1 MYKMDRLDMFFKPRS
16 IAIIGASSEEK
27 KLGYAVLKN
36 VIDGGYKGNIY
47 PINPKADYILGY
59 KCYKSVLDIPDD
71 LDLVVFVIPSKFVN
85 PVMREC
91 AQKGVK
97 GAIVITAGFKETG
110 LEGAKLERELK
121 EIVKSNNIR
130 LVGPNVLGLIDTH
143 NSINASF
150 ASFMPKKGNIGFI
163 SQSGAFATAI
173 MDWAAANDIG
183 FSKFISIGNKAD
195 VNEIDLLE
203 VLKDDNDTDVIL
215 MYLES
220 IDNGRAF
227 MDIAYKTSKVK
238 PIIVLKSGTTAA
250 GAKAATSHTG
260 SLAGSDQAYTSAFK
274 QCGVIR
280 ASTVEDLFDLAIG
293 FAYQPLLNGNNIAI
307 ITNAGGP
314 GIMASDAIENFGLR
328 LATLSND
335 TVEELRKNLPSAAA
349 VYNPVDVL
357 GDALADRYEFAL
369 SKVLRDENVDGA
381 MVILTPQVYTQ
392 VNETAE
398 SIVKAKDPK
407 KPIFSIFMGGKTISA
422 ATKYLME
429 NSVPNYSFPERA
441 GFVFKSMHDRRIWL
455 NKPEP
460 VYRKFDTKFEL
471 AEKSLRSEDRSRRPS
486 LGDWEVREVFEGYGF
501 TLPKTLLATTSLE
514 ASDFAEELGFPVVM
528 KIASPDIL
536 HKTDVGGVKV
546 GLRNK
551 DEVIRAFDDIMISV
565 RRYFPDAEIW
575 GVSVQQMLPPGK
587 DVIIGS
593 VKDPQFG
600 HMIMFGLGGIYVEVL
615 KDVSFRIVPVS
626 ESDAMNMIREI
637 KSFKLLSGARGEK
650 GVDQNAI
657 VDAILR
663 VSNLVT
669 DFPEIVELDINPL
682 RVFEEGA
689 VAIDMRLTVGGGT
702 E

>member
-1 MYKMDRLDMFFKPRS
+1 VYKMDKMDMFFKPKS
-16 IAIIGASSEEK
+16 IAVIGASSEEK

-36 VIDGGYKGNIY
+36 VIDGGYDGSIY
-47 PINPKADYILGY
+47 PINPKSDSILGY
-59 KCYKSVLDIPDD
+59 KCYKSVLDIPEDIE
-71 LDLVVFVIPSKFVN
+71 LAVFVIPSKFVN
-85 PVMREC
+85 PVMKEC
-91 AQKGVK
+91 AQKNVK

-110 LEGAKLERELK
+110 VEGAKLERELK
-121 EIVKSNNIR
+121 DIIKSNNIR

-143 NSINASF
+143 NNINASF

-195 VNEIDLLE
+195 VNEVDLLD
-203 VLKDDNDTDVIL
+203 VLKDDKDTDVIL

-220 IDNGRAF
+220 IDNGSLF

-238 PIIVLKSGTTAA
+238 PVIVLKSGTTAA

-293 FAYQPLLNGNNIAI
+293 FAYQPVLNGNNIAI
-307 ITNAGGP
+307 VTNAGGP
-314 GIMASDAIENFGLR
+314 GIMASDAIENSGLSI
-328 LATLSND
+328 ATLSSE
-335 TVEELRKNLPSAAA
+335 TIEKLRANLPSAAA

-357 GDALADRYEFAL
+357 GDALSDRYEFAL
-369 SKVLRDENVDGA
+369 DNVLKDKGVDGV

-392 VNETAE
+392 AMETAE
-398 SIVKAKDPK
+398 SIVKVKDPD
-407 KPIFSIFMGGKTISA
+407 KPVFSIFMGGKTIAPAVS
-422 ATKYLME
+422 YLMGK
-429 NSVPNYSFPERA
+429 SVPNYSFPERA
-441 GFVFKSMHDRRIWL
+441 GFVFKSMHERRIWL

-460 VYRKFDTKFEL
+460 VYKKFDSKFDV
-471 AEKSLRSEDRSRRPS
+471 AAKSLRSQDRNKRPS

-501 TLPKTLLATTSLE
+501 NLPKTLLATTSLE
-514 ASDFAEELGFPVVM
+514 ASDFSAELGFPVVM

-546 GLRNK
+546 GLKNK
-551 DEVIRAFDDIMISV
+551 DEVIRAFDDIMISA

-575 GVSVQQMLPPGK
+575 GVSVQQMLPAGK

-615 KDVSFRIVPVS
+615 KDVSFRIAPIS
-626 ESDAMNMIREI
+626 ESDARNMIREI
-637 KSFKLLSGARGEK
+637 KSFKMLAGARGEK

>member
-1 MYKMDRLDMFFKPRS
+1 MDKMDMFFKPKS

-36 VIDGGYKGNIY
+36 VIDGGYDGNIY
-47 PINPKADYILGY
+47 PINPKSDSILGY
-59 KCYKSVLDIPDD
+59 KCYKSVLDIPEDIE
-71 LDLVVFVIPSKFVN
+71 LAVFVIPSKFVN
-85 PVMREC
+85 PVMKEC
-91 AQKGVK
+91 AQKNVK

-110 LEGAKLERELK
+110 VEGAKLERELK
-121 EIVKSNNIR
+121 DIIKSNNIR

-143 NSINASF
+143 NNINASF

-195 VNEIDLLE
+195 VNEVDLLD
-203 VLKDDNDTDVIL
+203 VLKDDKDTDVIL

-220 IDNGRAF
+220 IDNGSLF

-238 PIIVLKSGTTAA
+238 PVIVLKSGTTAA

-293 FAYQPLLNGNNIAI
+293 FAYQPLLNGSNIAI
-307 ITNAGGP
+307 VTNAGGP
-314 GIMASDAIENFGLR
+314 GIMASDAIENSGLSI
-328 LATLSND
+328 ATLSSD
-335 TVEELRKNLPSAAA
+335 IVEKLRANLPSAAA

-369 SKVLRDENVDGA
+369 DNVLKDKGVDGV

-392 VNETAE
+392 AMETAE
-398 SIVKAKDPK
+398 SIVKVKDPS
-407 KPIFSIFMGGKTISA
+407 KPVFSIFMGGKTITPA
-422 ATKYLME
+422 ASYLMGK
-429 NSVPNYSFPERA
+429 SVPNYSFPERA
-441 GFVFKSMHDRRIWL
+441 GFVFKSMYERKIWL

-460 VYRKFDTKFEL
+460 VYKKFDSNFDV
-471 AEKSLRSEDRSRRPS
+471 AAKSLRSLDRNKRPS

-501 TLPKTLLATTSLE
+501 NLPKTLLATTSLE
-514 ASDFAEELGFPVVM
+514 ASDFSAELGFPVVM

-546 GLRNK
+546 GLKNK
-551 DEVIRAFDDIMISV
+551 DEVIRAFDDIMISA

-575 GVSVQQMLPPGK
+575 GVSVQQMLPAGK

-615 KDVSFRIVPVS
+615 KDVSFRIAPIS
-626 ESDAMNMIREI
+626 EIDARNMIREI
-637 KSFKLLSGARGEK
+637 KSFKMLAGARGEK

>member
-1 MYKMDRLDMFFKPRS
+1 MNSLDMFFKPNS
-16 IAIIGASSEEK
+16 VAIIGASSEEK
-27 KLGYAVLKN
+27 KLGHAVLKN
-36 VIDGGYKGNIY
+36 VIDGGYTGNIY
-47 PINPKADYILGY
+47 PINPNADSILGY
-59 KCYKSVLDIPDD
+59 KCFKSVLDIPGDVD
-71 LDLVVFVIPSKFVN
+71 LAVFVIPSKFVN

-97 GAIVITAGFKETG
+97 GAIVITAGFRETG
-110 LEGAKLERELK
+110 LEGAKLEKELK
-121 EIVKSNNIR
+121 EIIKSNNIK
-130 LVGPNVLGLIDTH
+130 LIGPNVLGLIDTH
-143 NSINASF
+143 NNLNASF
-150 ASFMPKKGNIGFI
+150 ASFMPKRGNIGFI

-195 VNEIDLLE
+195 INEVDLLE
-203 VLKDDNDTDVIL
+203 VLKDDSNTDVIL

-220 IDNGRAF
+220 IDNGRSF
-227 MDIAYKTSKVK
+227 MEVAYKTSKIK

-293 FAYQPLLNGNNIAI
+293 FAYQPLLNSDNIAI
-307 ITNAGGP
+307 VTNAGGP

-328 LATLSND
+328 IANLSNN
-335 TVEELRKNLPSAAA
+335 TIETLRINLPPAAA

-369 SKVLRDENVDGA
+369 RNVLKDESVDGV

-392 VNETAE
+392 AMQTAE
-398 SIVKAKDPK
+398 CIVGAKNPK
-407 KPIFSIFMGGKTISA
+407 KPIFSIFMGGKTIA
-422 ATKYLME
+422 GAVKYLME

-441 GFVFKSMHDRRIWL
+441 AFVFRSMHERKIWL
-455 NKPEP
+455 SKPEP
-460 VYRKFDTKFEL
+460 VYKKFDTKFDL
-471 AEKSLRSEDRSRRPS
+471 AAKSLRSPERSKRPS

-501 TLPKTLLATTSLE
+501 NLPKTLLATTSLE
-514 ASDFAEELGFPVVM
+514 ASDFAEKLGFPVVM

-546 GLRNK
+546 GLKSK
-551 DEVIRAFDDIMISV
+551 DEVIRAFDDIMISA

-575 GVSVQQMLPPGK
+575 GVTIQQMLPPGK

-626 ESDAMNMIREI
+626 EIDAINMIKEI
-637 KSFKLLSGARGEK
+637 KSFKLLSGTRGEK

>member
-1 MYKMDRLDMFFKPRS
+1 MDKMDMFFKPKS

-36 VIDGGYKGNIY
+36 VIDGGYDGNIY
-47 PINPKADYILGY
+47 PINPKSDSILGY
-59 KCYKSVLDIPDD
+59 KCYKSVLDIPEDIE
-71 LDLVVFVIPSKFVN
+71 LAVFVIPSKFVN
-85 PVMREC
+85 PVMKEC
-91 AQKGVK
+91 AQKNVK

-110 LEGAKLERELK
+110 VEGAKLERELK
-121 EIVKSNNIR
+121 DIIKSNNIR

-143 NSINASF
+143 NNINASF

-195 VNEIDLLE
+195 VNEVDLLD
-203 VLKDDNDTDVIL
+203 VLKDDKDTDVIL

-220 IDNGRAF
+220 IDNGSLF

-238 PIIVLKSGTTAA
+238 PVIVLKSGTTAA

-293 FAYQPLLNGNNIAI
+293 FAYQPLLNGSNIAI
-307 ITNAGGP
+307 VTNAGGP
-314 GIMASDAIENFGLR
+314 GIMASDAIENSGLNI
-328 LATLSND
+328 ATISSD
-335 TVEELRKNLPSAAA
+335 IVEKLRANLPSAAA

-369 SKVLRDENVDGA
+369 DNVLKDKGVDGV

-392 VNETAE
+392 AMETAE
-398 SIVKAKDPK
+398 SIVKVKDPS
-407 KPIFSIFMGGKTISA
+407 KPVFSIFMGGKTIAPA
-422 ATKYLME
+422 ASYLMGK
-429 NSVPNYSFPERA
+429 SVPNYSFPERA
-441 GFVFKSMHDRRIWL
+441 GFVFKSMYERKIWL

-460 VYRKFDTKFEL
+460 VYKKFDSNFDV
-471 AEKSLRSEDRSRRPS
+471 AAKSLRSQDRHKRPS

-501 TLPKTLLATTSLE
+501 NLPKTLLATTSLE
-514 ASDFAEELGFPVVM
+514 ASDFSAELGFPVVM

-546 GLRNK
+546 GLKNK
-551 DEVIRAFDDIMISV
+551 DEVIRAFDDIMISA

-575 GVSVQQMLPPGK
+575 GVSVQQMLPAGK

-615 KDVSFRIVPVS
+615 KDVSFRIAPIS
-626 ESDAMNMIREI
+626 EIDARNMIREI
-637 KSFKLLSGARGEK
+637 KSFKMLAGARGEK

>member
-1 MYKMDRLDMFFKPRS
+1 MDKLDMFFKPKS
-16 IAIIGASSEEK
+16 IAIIGASNEEK

-36 VIDGGYKGNIY
+36 IIDGGYEGNIY

-59 KCYKSVLDIPDD
+59 KCYKSVLDISGD
-71 LDLVVFVIPSKFVN
+71 LDLAVFVIPSKFVN

-91 AQKGVK
+91 AQKGIK

-143 NSINASF
+143 NNINASF
-150 ASFMPKKGNIGFI
+150 ASFMPKRGNIGFI

-173 MDWAAANDIG
+173 MDWAAANNIG

-203 VLKDDNDTDVIL
+203 VLKDDSYTDVIL

-227 MDIAYKTSKVK
+227 MEIAYKTSKVK

-260 SLAGSDQAYTSAFK
+260 SLAGSDQAYTCAFK

-307 ITNAGGP
+307 VTNAGGP

-328 LATLSND
+328 IANLSND

-369 SKVLRDENVDGA
+369 SKVLKDENVDGI
-381 MVILTPQVYTQ
+381 MIILTPQVYTQ
-392 VNETAE
+392 VMETAE
-398 SIVKAKDPK
+398 SIVRAKDPK
-407 KPIFSIFMGGKTISA
+407 KPIFSIFMGGKTILA

-429 NSVPNYSFPERA
+429 NSIPNYSFPERA
-441 GFVFKSMHDRRIWL
+441 GFVFKSMHDRRVWL

-460 VYRKFDTKFEL
+460 IYRKFDTKFEL
-471 AEKSLRSEDRSRRPS
+471 AAKSLRSEDRKKRPS

-501 TLPKTLLATTSLE
+501 SLPKTLLATTSLE

-546 GLRNK
+546 GLKNK
-551 DEVIRAFDDIMISV
+551 DEVIRAFDDIMISA

-575 GVSVQQMLPPGK
+575 GVSIQQMLPPGK

-626 ESDAMNMIREI
+626 ESDALNMIREI
-637 KSFKLLSGARGEK
+637 KSFKLLSGIRGEK

>member
-1 MYKMDRLDMFFKPRS
+1 MDRLDMFFKPRS

>member
-1 MYKMDRLDMFFKPRS
+1 MNSLDMFFKPNS
-16 IAIIGASSEEK
+16 VAIIGASSEEK
-27 KLGYAVLKN
+27 KLGHAVLKN
-36 VIDGGYKGNIY
+36 VIDGGYTGNIY
-47 PINPKADYILGY
+47 PINPNADSILGY
-59 KCYKSVLDIPDD
+59 KCFKSVLDIPGDVD
-71 LDLVVFVIPSKFVN
+71 LAVFVIPSKFVN

-110 LEGAKLERELK
+110 LEGAKLEKELK
-121 EIVKSNNIR
+121 EIIKSNNIK
-130 LVGPNVLGLIDTH
+130 LIGPNVLGLIDTH
-143 NSINASF
+143 NNLNASF
-150 ASFMPKKGNIGFI
+150 ASFMPKRGNIGFI

-195 VNEIDLLE
+195 INEVDLLE
-203 VLKDDNDTDVIL
+203 VLKDDSNTDVIL

-220 IDNGRAF
+220 IDNGRSF
-227 MDIAYKTSKVK
+227 MEVAYKTSKIK

-293 FAYQPLLNGNNIAI
+293 FAYQPLLNSDNIAI
-307 ITNAGGP
+307 VTNAGGP

-328 LATLSND
+328 IANLSNN
-335 TVEELRKNLPSAAA
+335 TIEILRTNLPPAAA

-369 SKVLRDENVDGA
+369 RNVLKDENVDGV

-392 VNETAE
+392 AMQTAE
-398 SIVKAKDPK
+398 CIVGAKNPK
-407 KPIFSIFMGGKTISA
+407 KPIFSIFMGGKTIA
-422 ATKYLME
+422 GAVKYLME

-441 GFVFKSMHDRRIWL
+441 AFVFRSMHERKIWL
-455 NKPEP
+455 SKPEP
-460 VYRKFDTKFEL
+460 VYKKFDTKFDL
-471 AEKSLRSEDRSRRPS
+471 AAKSLRSPERSKRPS

-501 TLPKTLLATTSLE
+501 NLPKTLLATTSLE
-514 ASDFAEELGFPVVM
+514 ASDFAEKLGFPVVM

-546 GLRNK
+546 GLKSK
-551 DEVIRAFDDIMISV
+551 DEVIRAFDDIMISA

-575 GVSVQQMLPPGK
+575 GVTIQQMLPPGK

-626 ESDAMNMIREI
+626 EIDAINMIKEI
-637 KSFKLLSGARGEK
+637 KSFKLLSGTRGEK

>member
-1 MYKMDRLDMFFKPRS
+1 MNSLDMFFKPNS
-16 IAIIGASSEEK
+16 VAIIGASSEEK
-27 KLGYAVLKN
+27 KLGHAVLKN
-36 VIDGGYKGNIY
+36 VIDGGYTGNIY
-47 PINPKADYILGY
+47 PINPNADSILGY
-59 KCYKSVLDIPDD
+59 KCFKSVLDIPGDVD
-71 LDLVVFVIPSKFVN
+71 LAVFVIPSKFVN

-110 LEGAKLERELK
+110 LEGAKLEKELK
-121 EIVKSNNIR
+121 EIIKSNNIK
-130 LVGPNVLGLIDTH
+130 LIGPNVLGLIDTH
-143 NSINASF
+143 NNLNASF
-150 ASFMPKKGNIGFI
+150 ASFMPKRGNIGFI

-195 VNEIDLLE
+195 INEVDLLE
-203 VLKDDNDTDVIL
+203 VLKDDSNTDVIL

-220 IDNGRAF
+220 IDNGRSF
-227 MDIAYKTSKVK
+227 MEVAYKTSKIK

-293 FAYQPLLNGNNIAI
+293 FAYQPLLNSDNIAI
-307 ITNAGGP
+307 VTNAGGP

-328 LATLSND
+328 IANLSNN
-335 TVEELRKNLPSAAA
+335 TIETLRINLPPAAA

-369 SKVLRDENVDGA
+369 RNVLKDENVDGV

-392 VNETAE
+392 AMQTAE
-398 SIVKAKDPK
+398 CIVGAKNPK
-407 KPIFSIFMGGKTISA
+407 KPIFSIFMGGKTIA
-422 ATKYLME
+422 GAVKYLME

-441 GFVFKSMHDRRIWL
+441 AFVFRSMHERKIWL
-455 NKPEP
+455 SKPEP
-460 VYRKFDTKFEL
+460 VYKKFDTKFDL
-471 AEKSLRSEDRSRRPS
+471 AAKSLRSPERSKRPS

-501 TLPKTLLATTSLE
+501 NLPKTLLATTSLE
-514 ASDFAEELGFPVVM
+514 ASDFAEKLGFPVVM

-546 GLRNK
+546 GLKSK
-551 DEVIRAFDDIMISV
+551 DEVIRAFDDIMISA

-575 GVSVQQMLPPGK
+575 GVTIQQMLPPGK

-626 ESDAMNMIREI
+626 EIDAINMIKEI
-637 KSFKLLSGARGEK
+637 KSFKLLSGTRGEK

>member
-1 MYKMDRLDMFFKPRS
+1 MDKMDMFFKPKS

-36 VIDGGYKGNIY
+36 VIDGGYNGNIY
-47 PINPKADYILGY
+47 PINPKSDSILGY
-59 KCYKSVLDIPDD
+59 KCYKSVLDIPEDIE
-71 LDLVVFVIPSKFVN
+71 LAVFVIPSKFVN
-85 PVMREC
+85 PVMKEC
-91 AQKGVK
+91 AQKNVK

-110 LEGAKLERELK
+110 VEGAKLERELK
-121 EIVKSNNIR
+121 DIIKSNNIR

-143 NSINASF
+143 NNINASF

-195 VNEIDLLE
+195 VNEVDLLD
-203 VLKDDNDTDVIL
+203 VLKDDKDTDVIL

-220 IDNGRAF
+220 IDNGSLF

-238 PIIVLKSGTTAA
+238 PVIVLKSGTTAA

-293 FAYQPLLNGNNIAI
+293 FAYQPLLNGSNIAI
-307 ITNAGGP
+307 VTNAGGP
-314 GIMASDAIENFGLR
+314 GIMASDAIENSGLNI
-328 LATLSND
+328 ATISSD
-335 TVEELRKNLPSAAA
+335 IVEKLRANLPSAAA

-369 SKVLRDENVDGA
+369 DNVLKDKGVDGV

-392 VNETAE
+392 AMETAE
-398 SIVKAKDPK
+398 SIVKVKDPS
-407 KPIFSIFMGGKTISA
+407 KPVFSIFMGGKTIAPA
-422 ATKYLME
+422 ASYLMGK
-429 NSVPNYSFPERA
+429 SVPNYSFPERA
-441 GFVFKSMHDRRIWL
+441 GFVFKSMYERKIWL

-460 VYRKFDTKFEL
+460 VYKKFDSNFDV
-471 AEKSLRSEDRSRRPS
+471 AAKSLRSQDRHKRPS

-501 TLPKTLLATTSLE
+501 NLPKTLLATTSLE
-514 ASDFAEELGFPVVM
+514 ASDFSAELGFPVVM

-546 GLRNK
+546 GLKNK
-551 DEVIRAFDDIMISV
+551 DEVIRAFDDIMISA

-575 GVSVQQMLPPGK
+575 GVSVQQMLPAGK

-615 KDVSFRIVPVS
+615 KDVSFRIAPIS
-626 ESDAMNMIREI
+626 EIDARNMIREI
-637 KSFKLLSGARGEK
+637 KSFKMLAGARGEK

>member
-1 MYKMDRLDMFFKPRS
+1 MNSLDMFFKPNS
-16 IAIIGASSEEK
+16 VAIIGASSEEK
-27 KLGYAVLKN
+27 KLGHAVLKN
-36 VIDGGYKGNIY
+36 VIDGGYTGNIY
-47 PINPKADYILGY
+47 PINPKADSILGY
-59 KCYKSVLDIPDD
+59 KCFKSVLDIPGDVD
-71 LDLVVFVIPSKFVN
+71 LAVFVIPSKFVN

-110 LEGAKLERELK
+110 LEGAKLEKELK
-121 EIVKSNNIR
+121 EIIKSNNIK
-130 LVGPNVLGLIDTH
+130 LIGPNVLGLIDTH
-143 NSINASF
+143 NNLNASF
-150 ASFMPKKGNIGFI
+150 ASFMPKRGNIGFI

-195 VNEIDLLE
+195 INEVDLLE
-203 VLKDDNDTDVIL
+203 VLKDDSNTDVIL

-220 IDNGRAF
+220 IDNGRSF
-227 MDIAYKTSKVK
+227 MEVAYKTSKIK

-293 FAYQPLLNGNNIAI
+293 FAYQPLLNSDNIAI
-307 ITNAGGP
+307 VTNAGGP

-328 LATLSND
+328 IANLSNN
-335 TVEELRKNLPSAAA
+335 TIETLRINLPPAAA

-369 SKVLRDENVDGA
+369 RNVLKDENVDGV

-392 VNETAE
+392 AMQTAE
-398 SIVKAKDPK
+398 CIVGAKNPK
-407 KPIFSIFMGGKTISA
+407 KPIFSIFMGGKTIA
-422 ATKYLME
+422 GAVKYLME

-441 GFVFKSMHDRRIWL
+441 AFVFRSMHERKIWL
-455 NKPEP
+455 SKPEP
-460 VYRKFDTKFEL
+460 VYKKFDTKFDL
-471 AEKSLRSEDRSRRPS
+471 AAKSLRSPERSKRPS

-501 TLPKTLLATTSLE
+501 NLPKTLLATTSLE
-514 ASDFAEELGFPVVM
+514 ASDFAEKLGFPVVM

-546 GLRNK
+546 GLKSK
-551 DEVIRAFDDIMISV
+551 DEVIRAFDDIMISA

-575 GVSVQQMLPPGK
+575 GVTIQQMLPPGK

-626 ESDAMNMIREI
+626 EIDAINMIKEI
-637 KSFKLLSGARGEK
+637 KSFKLLSGTRGEK

>member
-1 MYKMDRLDMFFKPRS
+1 MDKMDMFFKPKS

-36 VIDGGYKGNIY
+36 VIDGGYDGNIY
-47 PINPKADYILGY
+47 PINPKSDSILGY
-59 KCYKSVLDIPDD
+59 KCYKSVLDIPGDIE
-71 LDLVVFVIPSKFVN
+71 LAVFVIPSKFVN
-85 PVMREC
+85 PVMKEC
-91 AQKGVK
+91 AQKNVK

-110 LEGAKLERELK
+110 VEGAKLERELK
-121 EIVKSNNIR
+121 DIIKANNIR

-143 NSINASF
+143 NNINASF

-195 VNEIDLLE
+195 VNEVDLLD
-203 VLKDDNDTDVIL
+203 VLKDDKDTDVIL

-220 IDNGRAF
+220 IDNGSLF

-238 PIIVLKSGTTAA
+238 PVVVLKSGTTAA

-293 FAYQPLLNGNNIAI
+293 FAYQPLLDGNNIAI
-307 ITNAGGP
+307 VTNAGGP
-314 GIMASDAIENFGLR
+314 GIMASDAIENSGLR
-328 LATLSND
+328 IATLSSD
-335 TVEELRKNLPSAAA
+335 IVEKLRANLPSAAA

-369 SKVLRDENVDGA
+369 DTVLKDKSVDGV

-392 VNETAE
+392 AMETAQ
-398 SIVKAKDPK
+398 SIVKVKDPS
-407 KPIFSIFMGGKTISA
+407 KPVFSIFMGGKTIAPA
-422 ATKYLME
+422 ASYLMGK
-429 NSVPNYSFPERA
+429 SVPNYSFPERA
-441 GFVFKSMHDRRIWL
+441 GFVFKSMHERRIWL
-455 NKPEP
+455 GKSEP
-460 VYRKFDTKFEL
+460 VYKKFESNFD
-471 AEKSLRSEDRSRRPS
+471 AAAKSLRSQDRNKRPS

-501 TLPKTLLATTSLE
+501 NLPKTLLATTSLE
-514 ASDFAEELGFPVVM
+514 ASDFSAELGFPVVM
-528 KIASPDIL
+528 KIASPNIL

-546 GLRNK
+546 GLKNK
-551 DEVIRAFDDIMISV
+551 DEVIRAFDDIMISA

-575 GVSVQQMLPPGK
+575 GVSVQQMLPAGK

-615 KDVSFRIVPVS
+615 KDVSFRIAPIS
-626 ESDAMNMIREI
+626 ESDARNMIREI
-637 KSFKLLSGARGEK
+637 KSFKLLAGARGEK

>member
-1 MYKMDRLDMFFKPRS
+1 MNSLDMFFKPNS
-16 IAIIGASSEEK
+16 VAIIGASSEEK
-27 KLGYAVLKN
+27 KLGHAVLKN
-36 VIDGGYKGNIY
+36 VIDGGYTGNIY
-47 PINPKADYILGY
+47 PINPNADSILGY
-59 KCYKSVLDIPDD
+59 KCFKSVLDIPGDVD
-71 LDLVVFVIPSKFVN
+71 LAVFVIPSKFVN

-110 LEGAKLERELK
+110 LEGAKLEKELK
-121 EIVKSNNIR
+121 EIIKSNNIK
-130 LVGPNVLGLIDTH
+130 LIGPNVLGLIDTH
-143 NSINASF
+143 NNLNASF
-150 ASFMPKKGNIGFI
+150 ASFMPKRGNIGFI

-195 VNEIDLLE
+195 INEVDLLE
-203 VLKDDNDTDVIL
+203 VLKDDSNTDVIL

-220 IDNGRAF
+220 IDNGRSF
-227 MDIAYKTSKVK
+227 MEVAYKTSKIK

-293 FAYQPLLNGNNIAI
+293 FAYQPLLNSDNIAI
-307 ITNAGGP
+307 VTNAGGP

-328 LATLSND
+328 IANLSNN
-335 TVEELRKNLPSAAA
+335 TIETLRINLPPAAA

-369 SKVLRDENVDGA
+369 RNVLKDESVDGV

-392 VNETAE
+392 AMQTAE
-398 SIVKAKDPK
+398 CIVGAKNPK
-407 KPIFSIFMGGKTISA
+407 KPIFSIFMGGKTIA
-422 ATKYLME
+422 GAVKYLME

-441 GFVFKSMHDRRIWL
+441 AFVFRSMHERKIWL
-455 NKPEP
+455 SKPEP
-460 VYRKFDTKFEL
+460 VYKKFDTKFDL
-471 AEKSLRSEDRSRRPS
+471 AAKSLRSPERSKRPS

-501 TLPKTLLATTSLE
+501 NLPKTLLATTSLE
-514 ASDFAEELGFPVVM
+514 ASDFAEKLGFPVVM

-546 GLRNK
+546 GLKSK
-551 DEVIRAFDDIMISV
+551 DEVIRAFDDIMISA

-575 GVSVQQMLPPGK
+575 GVTIQQMLPPGK

-626 ESDAMNMIREI
+626 EIDAINMIKEI
-637 KSFKLLSGARGEK
+637 KSFKLLSGTRGEK